1 MRSSRREAVS
11 DEKKNDNQKPAYNFD
26 NKNVRATE
34 KEITAARKLTKLE
47 TLTVRKKCF

>member
-1 MRSSRREAVS
+1 MRSSRRE
-11 DEKKNDNQKPAYNFD
+11 KKPAYNFD

-34 KEITAARKLTKLE
+34 KEKITTARKLTKLE